1 MNYISILLTGHF
13 NTGKYLTMAITYIF
27 KSFITTDMLTSID
40 NNELVN
46 YAYSL
51 KQENKGVVKSNV
63 KGWQSEQLTVPNA
76 QITNL
81 VDIINS
87 QLYNLRNEFGISD
100 GFNFQLNNLWLNI
113 NSKFSFNRPHVHPES
128 LVSGVYY
135 VAVPKDSGNIVF
147 NHPSKTQPY
156 HIYGD
161 GVGVSNDI
169 NSSTWHISPDAGLLL
184 LFPSWLEH
192 YVEPNNSED
201 DRISIAFNAHI
212 KKNYE
217 KK

>member
-1 MNYISILLTGHF
+1 MSIS
-13 NTGKYLTMAITYIF
+13 YIF
-27 KSFITTDMLTSID
+27 KSFLTTEMLLSID
-40 NNELVN
+40 NNDLTK

-51 KQENKGVVKSNV
+51 KSESNGVVKSNV
-63 KGWQSEQLTVPNA
+63 NGWQSDMLTKQNLE
-76 QITNL
+76 ITNL

-87 QLYNLRNEFGISD
+87 QLHDLRDEFGIKD
-100 GFNFQLNNLWLNI
+100 DYNFQINNLWINI
-113 NSKFSFNRPHVHPES
+113 NGKVGFNRPHVHPES
-128 LVSGVYY
+128 AVSGVYY
-135 VAVPKDSGNIVF
+135 VAVPNNSGNIVF
-147 NHPSKTQPY
+147 NHPSKTQQY
-156 HIYGD
+156 HIHPD
-161 GVGVSNDI
+161 AVKVSNDL
-169 NSSTWHISPDAGLLL
+169 NSSTWHVTPAAGLLI